1 MTNIIDLNLNEL
13 VEKIKK
19 KKFHRRRLQKHLLI
33 DQINQKN

>member
-19 KKFHRRRLQKHLLI
+19 KRNFI
-33 DQINQKN
+33 VGGYKNIYW

>member
-19 KKFHRRRLQKHLLI
+19 KEISSSEATKTFI
-33 DQINQKN
+33 DR